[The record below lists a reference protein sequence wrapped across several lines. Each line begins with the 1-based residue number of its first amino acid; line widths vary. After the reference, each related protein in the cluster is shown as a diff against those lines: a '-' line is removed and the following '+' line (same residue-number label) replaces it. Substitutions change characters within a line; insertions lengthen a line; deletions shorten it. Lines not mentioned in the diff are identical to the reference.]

1 MNLKVNVKNVS
12 SVAKRLTIEN
22 KVASIPV
29 SSFYHMKNDNKV
41 LRFCFAKE
49 NETLEKA
56 AEILCRI

>member
-1 MNLKVNVKNVS
+1 MPDIEF
-12 SVAKRLTIEN
+12 AKKLTIEN
-22 KVASIPV
+22 KIASIPISV
-29 SSFYHMKNDNKV
+29 FYRMKTDDKV